1 MRIDQEQPQMGT
13 IEAKDPFASAPPG
26 YGLTSDNQ
34 KWPWGQPPRQVD
46 PEAALRRAIETVE
59 RPKIKM
65 EMLKILMTGASVETL
80 VEGYLLE
87 QFQKGEF
94 MPDVGL
100 LIKGPL
106 AMYLA
111 NMAEEE
117 GVLYR
122 FFENNDEFDKGT
134 MDDETFF
141 RMMKRN
147 NPSMFSFI
155 KEEINR
161 GIREGTMPEE
171 VTEENFLSQKEAE

>member
-1 MRIDQEQPQMGT
+1 
-13 IEAKDPFASAPPG
+13 
-26 YGLTSDNQ
+26 
-34 KWPWGQPPRQVD
+34 
-46 PEAALRRAIETVE
+46 
-59 RPKIKM
+59 
-65 EMLKILMTGASVETL
+65 MLKILMTGASVEAL
-80 VEGYLLE
+80 VEGYLFE

-171 VTEENFLSQKEAE
+171 VTEENFLSQREAE